1 MLQISKQHNPFNL
14 FYFVLAEK
22 ATLLSQLIFT
32 DRWGWPSGSLAGMLP
47 LFSCLPSFA
56 CCPGRSLPTQRP
68 CHTESSLIGLSSKRS
83 KHVLSFRIYTFCI
96 HPSERIL
103 ALGDMKTFCV
113 WGMSRI
119 FCGASWL
126 AILSFIGQLWTHHY
140 CQISFPPFL
149 GWDLRAKRIFCKC
162 YF

>member
-1 MLQISKQHNPFNL
+1 MLQISKQDNPFNL

-22 ATLLSQLIFT
+22 ATLLSQLILRLAKWQHGLGCSRYFLA
-32 DRWGWPSGSLAGMLP
+32 SL
-47 LFSCLPSFA
+47 
-56 CCPGRSLPTQRP
+56 RSLVAPGDPCPHRGHATQRA
-68 CHTESSLIGLSSKRS
+68 LWLGFLRRGANM
-83 KHVLSFRIYTFCI
+83 SFRIYTFCI
-96 HPSERIL
+96 HPGERIFS
-103 ALGDMKTFCV
+103 LGDMKTFCV
-113 WGMSRI
+113 WEMSRI

>member
-32 DRWGWPSGSLAGMLP
+32 DRWGWPGGSLAWDAPVIFVRLLP
-47 LFSCLPSFA
+47 REILA
-56 CCPGRSLPTQRP
+56 
-68 CHTESSLIGLSSKRS
+68 HTEAMPHRELFDWAFFEEEQTCL
-83 KHVLSFRIYTFCI
+83 RIYTFCI
-96 HPSERIL
+96 HPGERIL
-103 ALGDMKTFCV
+103 SLGDMKTFCV

-140 CQISFPPFL
+140 RQISFPPFL
-149 GWDLRAKRIFCKC
+149 GWDLRAERIFCKC